1 MLTTV
6 VGATDLVVV
15 STIDA
20 VLVVPRGRVQEI
32 KGVVEGLQAGGAKE
46 ASAHRR
52 DSRPWGY
59 VESIDKGPHFEVKR
73 IVVDSGGILSL
84 HRHMH
89 RAEHWIVVKGTAS
102 TVIEGVERMIAEN
115 ESLYVPRASLHR
127 LSNPG
132 KVPLELIEVRT
143 GTYLGEDDI
152 LRFDDAYD
160 RI

>member
-1 MLTTV
+1 
-6 VGATDLVVV
+6 
-15 STIDA
+15 
-20 VLVVPRGRVQEI
+20 
-32 KGVVEGLQAGGAKE
+32 
-46 ASAHRR
+46 
-52 DSRPWGY
+52 
-59 VESIDKGPHFEVKR
+59 
-73 IVVDSGGILSL
+73 
-84 HRHMH
+84 MH

-152 LRFDDAYD
+152 LRFDDAYG